1 MQRRDG
7 PGRFAGRGL
16 DPQGG
21 VGHRLSRSH
30 LNGADMTNR
39 IAIVL
44 ALIIIALVVLDWR
57 MADWANSLFLAR
69 KFAELLEWVAFW
81 R

>member
-1 MQRRDG
+1 
-7 PGRFAGRGL
+7 
-16 DPQGG
+16 
-21 VGHRLSRSH
+21 
-30 LNGADMTNR
+30 MTNR

-44 ALIIIALVVLDWR
+44 GVIIFGLLLLDWQEFG
-57 MADWANSLFLAR
+57 WANSLFLAR

>member
-1 MQRRDG
+1 
-7 PGRFAGRGL
+7 
-16 DPQGG
+16 
-21 VGHRLSRSH
+21 
-30 LNGADMTNR
+30 MTNR

-44 ALIIIALVVLDWR
+44 AVIIAVLLVLDWQEFG
-57 MADWANSLFLAR
+57 WANSLFLAR

>member
-1 MQRRDG
+1 
-7 PGRFAGRGL
+7 
-16 DPQGG
+16 
-21 VGHRLSRSH
+21 
-30 LNGADMTNR
+30 MTNR

-44 ALIIIALVVLDWR
+44 AVIIIGLVVFDWQGFE
-57 MADWANSLFLAR
+57 WSNSLFLAR

>member
-1 MQRRDG
+1 
-7 PGRFAGRGL
+7 
-16 DPQGG
+16 
-21 VGHRLSRSH
+21 
-30 LNGADMTNR
+30 MTNR

-44 ALIIIALVVLDWR
+44 AVIILGLLAFDALEFH
-57 MADWANSLFLAR
+57 WANSLFLAR

>member
-1 MQRRDG
+1 
-7 PGRFAGRGL
+7 
-16 DPQGG
+16 
-21 VGHRLSRSH
+21 
-30 LNGADMTNR
+30 MTNR

-44 ALIIIALVVLDWR
+44 AVLIVGLVVFDGLEF
-57 MADWANSLFLAR
+57 DWANSLFLAR

>member
-1 MQRRDG
+1 
-7 PGRFAGRGL
+7 
-16 DPQGG
+16 
-21 VGHRLSRSH
+21 
-30 LNGADMTNR
+30 MTNTLSV
-39 IAIVL
+39 AL
-44 ALIIIALVVLDWR
+44 AAIIIGLLVADWQ

>member
-1 MQRRDG
+1 
-7 PGRFAGRGL
+7 
-16 DPQGG
+16 
-21 VGHRLSRSH
+21 
-30 LNGADMTNR
+30 MTNK

-44 ALIIIALVVLDWR
+44 AVIIVGLLVLDWQ
-57 MADWANSLFLAR
+57 DYGWANSLFLAR